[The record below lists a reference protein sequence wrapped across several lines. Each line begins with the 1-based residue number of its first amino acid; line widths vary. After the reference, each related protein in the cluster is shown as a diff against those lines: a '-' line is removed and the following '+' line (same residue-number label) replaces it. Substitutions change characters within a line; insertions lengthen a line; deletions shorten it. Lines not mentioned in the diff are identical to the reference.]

1 MSVTLSKTSK
11 NAPLLIFN
19 DYSYTIDRKSE
30 TKILWKCEYSRKY
43 ACHGRLHTKLNYE
56 FIKTVGE
63 HENHTGNP
71 RCETTRKYYER
82 LRQKSEQNQTS
93 SHNILTQTTIGVPDE
108 VRVQLPKN
116 TTGPTPTSIDFP
128 VIPPKYHQTT
138 LNTTFFQKDTG
149 PGSQRLLVFFTNEQ
163 KITMENATE
172 FFIDGTFKVV
182 PEIFFQLFAI
192 HATYC
197 DHVIPVAFILLS
209 SKTEQIYQQMVNEI
223 IQLAPARQP
232 QRVMMDFEKATINVF
247 NHIFPAVELSG
258 CYFHF
263 CQNVLRFL
271 QTHGFKQKYE
281 TDVIFADNM
290 HKICA
295 LTFMEPTMVIDG
307 FELLC
312 SNLDTDYHQVL
323 DYIEDNY
330 IGRLRRRT
338 RRQPSYPID
347 FWNMVTR
354 V

>member
-1 MSVTLSKTSK
+1 
-11 NAPLLIFN
+11 
-19 DYSYTIDRKSE
+19 
-30 TKILWKCEYSRKY
+30 
-43 ACHGRLHTKLNYE
+43 
-56 FIKTVGE
+56 
-63 HENHTGNP
+63 
-71 RCETTRKYYER
+71 
-82 LRQKSEQNQTS
+82 
-93 SHNILTQTTIGVPDE
+93 
-108 VRVQLPKN
+108 
-116 TTGPTPTSIDFP
+116 
-128 VIPPKYHQTT
+128 
-138 LNTTFFQKDTG
+138 
-149 PGSQRLLVFFTNEQ
+149 
-163 KITMENATE
+163 
-172 FFIDGTFKVV
+172 
-182 PEIFFQLFAI
+182 
-192 HATYC
+192 
-197 DHVIPVAFILLS
+197 
-209 SKTEQIYQQMVNEI
+209 
-223 IQLAPARQP
+223 
-232 QRVMMDFEKATINVF
+232 MDFEKATINVF

-307 FELLC
+307 FELVC